1 MIFFINF
8 LESGFKYHHAISL
21 FFSML
26 LPDTL
31 GGLVVADG
39 PGILPKLI
47 IKKKKRDTVKF
58 YNTIIR

>member
-1 MIFFINF
+1 M
-8 LESGFKYHHAISL
+8 ESGFKYHHAISL

-31 GGLVVADG
+31 GGLVVPDG
-39 PGILPKLI
+39 PGVLPKLI

>member
-1 MIFFINF
+1 MQF
-8 LESGFKYHHAISL
+8 HC

-31 GGLVVADG
+31 DGLVAADG
-39 PGILPKLI
+39 PGVLPKLI
-47 IKKKKRDTVKF
+47 IKKRATVKF

>member
-1 MIFFINF
+1 M
-8 LESGFKYHHAISL
+8 ESGFKYHHAISL

-39 PGILPKLI
+39 PGVLPKLI
-47 IKKKKRDTVKF
+47 IKKKNATRLSFITQ
-58 YNTIIR
+58 